1 MEISSFQSYLLIL
14 FFLLIIISIFV
25 FRQFLK
31 TRNEEIS
38 LVKYEQKG
46 IDSLETATE
55 LYEFGSIQIKKRL
68 YSQATQTLLKAM
80 QNYKDEPDEGK
91 AIIENALGFTYAA
104 QKDYKKAIKH
114 YKSALLAL
122 PKYTVALNNLAAA
135 QQSLLDYDQALL
147 TYKKVLDIDPKNRT
161 AIKKT
166 NELNKRNKYEP
177 FKEVNNR
184 GFWKLWSQKI
194 L

>member
-14 FFLLIIISIFV
+14 FFLLIVISIFV

-46 IDSLETATE
+46 IESLETATE
-55 LYEFGSIQIKKRL
+55 LFEFGSIQIKKRL
-68 YSQATQTLLKAM
+68 YAQATQTFLKAM
-80 QNYKDEPDEGK
+80 ENSKDEPDEGK

-104 QKDYKKAIKH
+104 QKNYKKAIKH
-114 YKSALLAL
+114 YKSALLTL
-122 PKYTVALNNLAAA
+122 PQYTVALNNLAAA
-135 QQSLLDYDQALL
+135 QQSLFDYEQALL

-184 GFWKLWSQKI
+184 GF
-194 L
+194 

>member
-14 FFLLIIISIFV
+14 FFLLTIISIFV

-46 IDSLETATE
+46 IESLETATE

-68 YSQATQTLLKAM
+68 YSQATQTFLKAM
-80 QNYKDEPDEGK
+80 KKSKDEPNEGK

-114 YKSALLAL
+114 YQSALISL
-122 PKYTVALNNLAAA
+122 PRYTVALNNLGAAY
-135 QQSLLDYDQALL
+135 QSLLDYEQALL
-147 TYKKVLDIDPKNRT
+147 TYEKVLDIDPKNRT
-161 AIKKT
+161 AIKKI
-166 NELNKRNKYEP
+166 NELNKRSKYEP

-184 GFWKLWSQKI
+184 GF
-194 L
+194 

>member
-14 FFLLIIISIFV
+14 FFLLTIISIFV

-31 TRNEEIS
+31 TRSEEIS

-46 IDSLETATE
+46 INSLESATE

-68 YSQATQTLLKAM
+68 YAQATQTFLKAM
-80 QNYKDEPDEGK
+80 KNSKEEPDEGK

-114 YKSALLAL
+114 YKSALLTL
-122 PKYTVALNNLAAA
+122 PQYTVALNNLAAA
-135 QQSLLDYDQALL
+135 QQSLLDYEQALL

-177 FKEVNNR
+177 FKEVNDR
-184 GFWKLWSQKI
+184 GF
-194 L
+194 

>member
-14 FFLLIIISIFV
+14 FFLLTIISIFV

-46 IDSLETATE
+46 IESLETATE

-68 YSQATQTLLKAM
+68 YSQATQTFLKAIKKS
-80 QNYKDEPDEGK
+80 KDEPDEGK

-114 YKSALLAL
+114 YQSALVSL
-122 PKYTVALNNLAAA
+122 PRYTVALNNLGAAY
-135 QQSLLDYDQALL
+135 QSLLNYKQALL

-184 GFWKLWSQKI
+184 GF
-194 L
+194 

>member
-38 LVKYEQKG
+38 LVKYEQRG
-46 IDSLETATE
+46 IESLETATE

-68 YSQATQTLLKAM
+68 YSQATKTFLKAM
-80 QNYKDEPDEGK
+80 KNSKDEPNEGK

-114 YKSALLAL
+114 YQSALVSL
-122 PKYTVALNNLAAA
+122 PRYTVALNNLGAAY
-135 QQSLLDYDQALL
+135 QSLLNYKQALL

-184 GFWKLWSQKI
+184 GF
-194 L
+194 

>member
-14 FFLLIIISIFV
+14 FFLLTIISIFV

-31 TRNEEIS
+31 TRSEEIS

-46 IDSLETATE
+46 INSLESATE

-68 YSQATQTLLKAM
+68 YAQATQTFLKAM
-80 QNYKDEPDEGK
+80 KNSKEEPDEGK

-114 YKSALLAL
+114 YKSALLTL
-122 PKYTVALNNLAAA
+122 PQYTVALNNLAAA
-135 QQSLLDYDQALL
+135 QQSLLDYEQALL
-147 TYKKVLDIDPKNRT
+147 TYKKVLEIDPKNRT

-166 NELNKRNKYEP
+166 NELNKRSKYEP
-177 FKEVNNR
+177 FTEVNNK
-184 GFWKLWSQKI
+184 GF
-194 L
+194 

>member
-68 YSQATQTLLKAM
+68 YSQANKTLLKAM
-80 QNYKDEPDEGK
+80 KNSKDEPAEGK

-114 YKSALLAL
+114 YKSALLSL

-135 QQSLLDYDQALL
+135 QQSLLDYEQALL

-184 GFWKLWSQKI
+184 GF
-194 L
+194 

>member
-14 FFLLIIISIFV
+14 FFLLIIIGFFV

-38 LVKYEQKG
+38 LVEYEQKG
-46 IDSLETATE
+46 IDSIETASE

-68 YSQATQTLLKAM
+68 YPQATKTFLKA
-80 QNYKDEPDEGK
+80 NKNAENEPDEGK

-114 YKSALLAL
+114 YKSALSVL
-122 PKYTVALNNLAAA
+122 PEYTVALNNLAAA
-135 QQSLLDYDQALL
+135 QQSLLDYEQASL
-147 TYKKVLDIDPKNRT
+147 TYKTVLKIDPKNKT

-166 NELNKRNKYEP
+166 KELQKRSSYEP
-177 FKEVNNR
+177 FTEAKNR
-184 GFWKLWSQKI
+184 GF
-194 L
+194 

>member
-1 MEISSFQSYLLIL
+1 MEISSFQSYLIIL
-14 FFLLIIISIFV
+14 FVVLIIISIFV
-25 FRQFLK
+25 FRQFIK
-31 TRNEEIS
+31 TRRNELD
-38 LVKYEQKG
+38 LVRFEQKG
-46 IDSLETATE
+46 LDSLSKASE

-68 YSQATQTLLKAM
+68 YSQATQTFLKALK
-80 QNYKDEPDEGK
+80 NSKDEPDEGK

-114 YKSALLAL
+114 YKSALLDL

-177 FKEVNNR
+177 FKEVNNK
-184 GFWKLWSQKI
+184 GF
-194 L
+194 

>member
-1 MEISSFQSYLLIL
+1 MEITSFQFYLLLL
-14 FFLLIIISIFV
+14 FFLLTIISIFV

-31 TRNEEIS
+31 TRNEEIN

-46 IDSLETATE
+46 IESLETACE

-80 QNYKDEPDEGK
+80 EKSIDEPDEGK

-104 QKDYKKAIKH
+104 QKNYKKAIKH
-114 YKSALLAL
+114 YKSALLVL

-135 QQSLLDYDQALL
+135 QQSIFDYEQALL
-147 TYKKVLDIDPKNRT
+147 TYRKVLDIDPKNKT

-166 NELNKRNKYEP
+166 KELNKRNKYEP
-177 FKEVNNR
+177 FQEFDNR
-184 GFWKLWSQKI
+184 GF
-194 L
+194 

>member
-80 QNYKDEPDEGK
+80 KNSKDEPDEGK

-104 QKDYKKAIKH
+104 QKDFKKD
-114 YKSALLAL
+114 
-122 PKYTVALNNLAAA
+122 NLIYNVFT
-135 QQSLLDYDQALL
+135 SLREKINAPTRNL
-147 TYKKVLDIDPKNRT
+147 KK
-161 AIKKT
+161 
-166 NELNKRNKYEP
+166 
-177 FKEVNNR
+177 
-184 GFWKLWSQKI
+184 
-194 L
+194 